1 MRFRLGKIKGIEI
14 GVHFSWIP
22 VFLLFTWGATAFFRQ
37 YLPGLSEAGYWG
49 TSALATILL
58 FLGVFL
64 HELCHALVAL
74 RRGIQVKSITLYI
87 FGGVAEIESEPTRPS
102 DELWIAAVGPV
113 ASLLLASLF
122 FGIAWISRSLP
133 YLTVLAS
140 YLGNINLLL
149 GLFNLIPA
157 FPLDGGRIL
166 RALLWQWKKDLRQ
179 ATRIAAKVGVFI
191 SYLLFLLGFVS
202 IVVWGDLFGGLWWIV
217 LGWFLQG
224 AAGSGYQQLV
234 IKQALENWPV
244 RAIMS
249 QEIPSVP
256 PNMTLEELA
265 NQLFTGKG
273 QTAFL
278 VQLWGDTQGLVTLT
292 DLGKVPRQEWPREV
306 VRTVMTPL
314 DRLVTVGPEDSAY
327 NALAKMETAKI
338 DRLPVLEDGKII
350 GLLSRQ
356 ELLDSLRVRAQM
368 IASRDNGPSQS
379 SHYRQ

>member
-1 MRFRLGKIKGIEI
+1 MIFRLGKIKGIQI

-22 VFLLFTWGATAFFRQ
+22 VFLLFTWGAVAFFREF
-37 YLPGLSEAGYWG
+37 LPGLSEAGYWG

-58 FLGVFL
+58 FFGVFW
-64 HELCHALVAL
+64 HEICHALVAL
-74 RRGIQVKSITLYI
+74 RKGVPVKSITLYI
-87 FGGVAEIESEPTRPS
+87 FGGVAEMESEFTRPS
-102 DELWIAAVGPV
+102 DELWIAAAGPV
-113 ASLLLASLF
+113 ASLLLAGLC

-133 YLTVLAS
+133 YPTVLFS

-149 GLFNLIPA
+149 ALFNLIPA

-179 ATRIAAKVGVFI
+179 ATRIAAKAGVFI

-202 IVVWGDLFGGLWWIV
+202 IVLWGDLFGGLWWIV

-234 IKQALENWPV
+234 VKQALENWPV

-256 PNMTLEELA
+256 PNLTLEELA
-265 NQLFTGKG
+265 NQFFTGKG
-273 QTAFL
+273 QAAFL
-278 VQLWGDTQGLVTLT
+278 VSLWGDPQGLVTLS
-292 DLGKVPRQEWPREV
+292 DLSKVSRQEWPREV

-327 NALAKMETAKI
+327 NALAKMSTANI
-338 DRLPVLEDGKII
+338 GRLPVLEDGKII
-350 GLLSRQ
+350 GLVSRQ
-356 ELLDSLRVRAQM
+356 DLLDSLRVRAQM
-368 IASRDNGPSQS
+368 MGTRDNGPNQS
-379 SHYRQ
+379 SSHRQ